1 MSNINEYKDIVAF
14 HPGYYIADIIEDME
28 ISQAEF
34 AVRMGTTAKTL
45 SQLLN
50 GQANISNDLAK
61 KLSVMLG
68 TSVEVWQNLQ
78 NTYDRKLIEI
88 QQAEDVDAQA
98 DLARE
103 IDYKYFV
110 DVVGLPKARSINDK
124 VANLCKFFAVSNLRN
139 MLNPDFLVNFRASSS
154 CNSEKN
160 IINSRAWIQTAINVS
175 KNIETLPYNAKKL
188 KGYLPEL
195 RGMTVKKPEDFL
207 PRMSEIFAECG
218 IAFVLLPHLKNSGV
232 NGAVKWMSQ
241 DRVMLAMNNRGIY
254 ADKFWFSLFHEIKHV
269 LQQKIK
275 TIFVSSTVE
284 EMIDIN
290 NSLELDADKFATNYL
305 IPPADYKRL
314 NPSRYTSDDEI
325 VEFARTIGI
334 HPGIVAGRL
343 QHEGI
348 IAQNRCAKL
357 KGKYAIEIKHIV

>member
-1 MSNINEYKDIVAF
+1 MKKIRKGALCCILLLA
-14 HPGYYIADIIEDME
+14 IIISSIPMNKE
-28 ISQAEF
+28 IIKAS
-34 AVRMGTTAKTL
+34 
-45 SQLLN
+45 SD
-50 GQANISNDLAK
+50 SY
-61 KLSVMLG
+61 LSVRG
-68 TSVEVWQNLQ
+68 
-78 NTYDRKLIEI
+78 
-88 QQAEDVDAQA
+88 VD
-98 DLARE
+98 LS
-103 IDYKYFV
+103 
-110 DVVGLPKARSINDK
+110 SI
-124 VANLCKFFAVSNLRN
+124 
-139 MLNPDFLVNFRASSS
+139 
-154 CNSEKN
+154 
-160 IINSRAWIQTAINVS
+160 
-175 KNIETLPYNAKKL
+175 
-188 KGYLPEL
+188 
-195 RGMTVKKPEDFL
+195 
-207 PRMSEIFAECG
+207 
-218 IAFVLLPHLKNSGV
+218 IAFEKSGQKFYYEDGKQGDIFDILKNSGV

>member
-1 MSNINEYKDIVAF
+1 
-14 HPGYYIADIIEDME
+14 
-28 ISQAEF
+28 
-34 AVRMGTTAKTL
+34 
-45 SQLLN
+45 
-50 GQANISNDLAK
+50 
-61 KLSVMLG
+61 
-68 TSVEVWQNLQ
+68 
-78 NTYDRKLIEI
+78 
-88 QQAEDVDAQA
+88 
-98 DLARE
+98 
-103 IDYKYFV
+103 
-110 DVVGLPKARSINDK
+110 
-124 VANLCKFFAVSNLRN
+124 
-139 MLNPDFLVNFRASSS
+139 
-154 CNSEKN
+154 
-160 IINSRAWIQTAINVS
+160 
-175 KNIETLPYNAKKL
+175 
-188 KGYLPEL
+188 
-195 RGMTVKKPEDFL
+195 MTVKKPEDFL
-207 PRMSEIFAECG
+207 PRMREIFAECC